1 MGVAVLLANWTG
13 LGTSGDGEGG
23 DEVDYAGAATDQLNY
38 LFEVV
43 PKTSDGAISHRV
55 AQVQL
60 WFVSDSL
67 SSNVHERLGC

>member
-13 LGTSGDGEGG
+13 LGASGGDGSGG
-23 DEVDYAGAATDQLNY
+23 EEVDYAGAATDQLNY

-60 WFVSDSL
+60 WFVFDSSL
-67 SSNVHERLGC
+67 ERT